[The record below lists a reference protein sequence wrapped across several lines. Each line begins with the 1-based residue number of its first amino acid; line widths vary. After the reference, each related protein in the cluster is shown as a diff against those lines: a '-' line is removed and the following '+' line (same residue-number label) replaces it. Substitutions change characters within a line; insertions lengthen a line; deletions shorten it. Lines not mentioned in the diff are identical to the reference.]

1 MKKVK
6 IYSVVSN
13 SNNET
18 TKIEAIAD
26 YNSND
31 CTLSYMEENL
41 SVTIEIFEKRIR
53 MERKNEDYDLNLDF
67 VLNEKKRCKYIVNSI
82 GLNLEIDV
90 YTKILEI
97 EENRIYI
104 SYELF
109 NDNNSIGTF
118 EYKLLLMEW
127 LYEHKR
133 KIKRNNW
140 WIIIKNWY

>member
-18 TKIEAIAD
+18 TTIEALAYYD
-26 YNSND
+26 SVS
-31 CTLSYMEENL
+31 CTLKYMEENL
-41 SVTIEIFEKRIR
+41 NVTIEIMDKRIR
-53 MERKNEDYDLNLDF
+53 MERKNEEYDLNLDF
-67 VLNEKKRCKYIVNSI
+67 VQNEKKRCKYIVNSV

-127 LYEHKR
+127 WYEYKR

-140 WIIIKNWY
+140 FSVIKKWY

>member
-1 MKKVK
+1 MEKVK
-6 IYSVVSN
+6 IYSVISN

-18 TKIEAIAD
+18 TTIEAIAD
-26 YNSND
+26 YDSNE
-31 CTLSYMEENL
+31 CTLKYMEENL

-140 WIIIKNWY
+140 WVIIKNWC

>member
-18 TKIEAIAD
+18 TTIEALAD
-26 YNSND
+26 YD
-31 CTLSYMEENL
+31 CEECTLNYMEENIN
-41 SVTIEIFEKRIR
+41 VTVEIFEKRIR
-53 MERKNEDYDLNLDF
+53 MERKNEEYDLNLEF

-109 NDNNSIGTF
+109 NDSNSIGTF

-127 LYEHKR
+127 LYEYKR
-133 KIKRNNW
+133 NLKRNNW
-140 WIIIKNWY
+140 

>member
-1 MKKVK
+1 MEKVK
-6 IYSVVSN
+6 IYSVISN

-18 TKIEAIAD
+18 ITIEAIAD
-26 YNSND
+26 YDSND
-31 CTLSYMEENL
+31 CTLKYMEENL
-41 SVTIEIFEKRIR
+41 SVTIEMFEKRIR

-67 VLNEKKRCKYIVNSI
+67 VQNEKKRCKYIVNSI

>member
-1 MKKVK
+1 MEKVK
-6 IYSVVSN
+6 IYSVISN

-18 TKIEAIAD
+18 TTIEALAD
-26 YNSND
+26 YDSD
-31 CTLSYMEENL
+31 ACTLKYMEENL
-41 SVTIEIFEKRIR
+41 NVTIEIMDKRIR
-53 MERKNEDYDLNLDF
+53 MERKNEEYDLNLDF
-67 VLNEKKRCKYIVNSI
+67 VQNEKKRSI

-97 EENRIYI
+97 EENRIYV

-140 WIIIKNWY
+140 FSTIKRRY

>member
-1 MKKVK
+1 MRKVK
-6 IYSVVSN
+6 IYSVLSN

-18 TKIEAIAD
+18 TTIEAIAD
-26 YNSND
+26 YDEND
-31 CTLSYMEENL
+31 CTLKYVEENL
-41 SVTIEIFEKRIR
+41 NVTIELFENKVK
-53 MERKNEDYDLNLDF
+53 MERKNEEYDLNLEF
-67 VLNEKKRCKYIVNSI
+67 IKNEKKRCKYIVNSI

-118 EYKLLLMEW
+118 EYKLLLME
-127 LYEHKR
+127 
-133 KIKRNNW
+133 
-140 WIIIKNWY
+140 

>member
-6 IYSVVSN
+6 IYSVLSN
-13 SNNET
+13 SNDET
-18 TKIEAIAD
+18 TTIEAIAD
-26 YNSND
+26 YDEND
-31 CTLSYMEENL
+31 CTLKYVEENL
-41 SVTIEIFEKRIR
+41 NVTIELFENKVK
-53 MERKNEDYDLNLDF
+53 MERKNEEYDLNLEF
-67 VLNEKKRCKYIVNSI
+67 IKNEKKRCKYIVNSI

-127 LYEHKR
+127 L
-133 KIKRNNW
+133 
-140 WIIIKNWY
+140 

>member
-6 IYSVVSN
+6 IYSVLSN
-13 SNNET
+13 SNDET
-18 TKIEAIAD
+18 TTIEAIAD
-26 YNSND
+26 YDEND
-31 CTLSYMEENL
+31 CTLKYVEENL
-41 SVTIEIFEKRIR
+41 NVTIELFENKVK
-53 MERKNEDYDLNLDF
+53 MERKNEEYDLNLEF
-67 VLNEKKRCKYIVNSI
+67 IKNEKKRCKYIVNSI

-118 EYKLLLMEW
+118 EYKLLLME
-127 LYEHKR
+127 
-133 KIKRNNW
+133 
-140 WIIIKNWY
+140 